1 MQSED
6 IAFFSLPDFVVA
18 PALALLIT
26 ATYLVGLIVW
36 RSLKDHL
43 QFAYMPLIAIWAFS
57 CFMAQLA
64 ALPSSEAFWTLI
76 LPVILF
82 TVPVAAGR
90 LALSLFVIFCIAAWV
105 GQILYMPEMT
115 LPGPGWDLSLALK
128 KAIGAEM
135 TEPLRLSL
143 PLFVWL
149 ALSSVTAFA
158 IFNVQTPKI
167 KEGISGKFHWQ
178 TGLMITSFSF
188 ILTLMAFS
196 VQTAQAESEMMIID
210 WPQLLWQS
218 GLTAFL
224 TFACWRILCMEI
236 VRMKILQLSSMQ
248 MASFQ
253 KHPLACLIIGP
264 NGNIRWANPAAT
276 GLLGFSYDQLLRRNV
291 RDIEY
296 NAGHADASYKKLS
309 QAGDWPRQLEGRY
322 LRKDS
327 VEQVC
332 TIYADQIETSTG
344 LAVMLCLTPTESK
357 RTVLEVVNEV
367 AETQSEPVTQD
378 KESPQIAVIQP
389 IAEEKRDPVT
399 GLRMKEAMLQL
410 AKPLAEKVSQ
420 EHLDNVTL
428 VIAELEEF
436 EDWVAKRGAAMGKAL
451 LQGYARTLSQ
461 TLRPEDKIFYIGEYR
476 FGVVMP
482 GRGEG
487 ATALLRKRFK
497 EVVSLTHHAGFEG
510 VTTQIGFAAVTE
522 ADFDV
527 DKTFELALQRS
538 QDRRWSRI

>member
-6 IAFFSLPDFVVA
+6 ITFFPLPDFVIA

-26 ATYLVGLIVW
+26 ATFLVGLIVW

-43 QFAYMPLIAIWAFS
+43 QYAYMPVIAIWAFS

-64 ALPSSEAFWTLI
+64 ALPSADAFWTLI

-82 TVPVAAGR
+82 SVPVAAGR
-90 LALSLFVIFCIAAWV
+90 LALSLFVILCVAAWA

-115 LPGPGWDLSLALK
+115 LPEPSWDLSQALK

-135 TEPLRLSL
+135 AEPLRLSL

-149 ALSSVTAFA
+149 GLLAVTAFA

-167 KEGISGKFHWQ
+167 KDGISGKFHWQ

-188 ILTLMAFS
+188 ILTLMAYS
-196 VQTAQAESEMMIID
+196 VQTANTETQMVIID

-309 QAGDWPRQLEGRY
+309 QTGDWPRKLEGRY

-327 VEQVC
+327 VEQAC
-332 TIYADQIETSTG
+332 TLYADQIGTG
-344 LAVMLCLTPTESK
+344 TDQAIMLCLTPTESK
-357 RTVLEVVNEV
+357 RTVLEVVKEA
-367 AETQSEPVTQD
+367 AETQGEPVQVNREAAKTT
-378 KESPQIAVIQP
+378 AIQP
-389 IAEEKRDPVT
+389 ISEDKRDPVT

-410 AKPLAEKVSQ
+410 ATPLAEKVSQ

-527 DKTFELALQRS
+527 DKTFDLALQRS